1 MHQTSI
7 EMGLGPFPT
16 QAIYSGYAG
25 TDEHF
30 SAIWRSAYR
39 MLDIEHILIDD
50 AFVEKDKMIT
60 AFPEHATIAMATSC
74 IPSTTPAP
82 GVIRST
88 HSHTKSHPYD
98 RQHSTKNKVTNTPNI
113 RGMNKFVVSANTR
126 TPRPVNV
133 WAIALAN
140 VDRAKATANT
150 WGYWVPEPH
159 ILVGS
164 EGILR
169 VQNYLRN
176 WFWVREAWYYMLA
189 HRALR
194 FDPLPSKL
202 WRDWLQNDA
211 DKVKEYTKDSK
222 CAKRK
227 AYVMNLFK
235 QHFPDVV
242 SQPPAKDTLLWYN
255 QRYSSPPPDSIIRQI
270 AWEVLEITFRVELLE
285 LDRYL
290 VPANSRYNGSGMELF
305 RQERIAKA
313 FPDGQFMRPVQLPTS
328 DRGLAA
334 AHIEDRRHS
343 LSALYD
349 VVRRWPDVPP
359 EIGCCGRL
367 RDMDDAALKRFEAAL
382 AKFYVQTF
390 YEVSGRAATIPY
402 HFPLSSAP
410 SSS

>member
-1 MHQTSI
+1 MGAFSVHHDVVQNLLALGIPVWLVRRSEQVPADAVIKKMIPAIHQTSI

-50 AFVEKDKMIT
+50 AFVEKEKMIT

-74 IPSTTPAP
+74 TPSTSSTPAP

-98 RQHSTKNKVTNTPNI
+98 RQPSTKNKVTKAPNI
-113 RGMNKFVVSANTR
+113 R
-126 TPRPVNV
+126 
-133 WAIALAN
+133 ALAN

-270 AWEVLEITFRVELLE
+270 AWESPLI
-285 LDRYL
+285 L
-290 VPANSRYNGSGMELF
+290 VTMVVVWSSFVKKESPRHFPTVNSCDPFSS
-305 RQERIAKA
+305 Q
-313 FPDGQFMRPVQLPTS
+313 
-328 DRGLAA
+328 
-334 AHIEDRRHS
+334 
-343 LSALYD
+343 
-349 VVRRWPDVPP
+349 P
-359 EIGCCGRL
+359 EIADWL
-367 RDMDDAALKRFEAAL
+367 LPILKTADAA
-382 AKFYVQTF
+382 
-390 YEVSGRAATIPY
+390 
-402 HFPLSSAP
+402 
-410 SSS
+410 